1 MFLTSLYKK
10 FLRRL
15 GRKAF
20 YVIRRITKYSPRW
33 VFKITEPFLVGIGS
47 IFIRRRKDIILENL
61 RSAFGNEKNSEEI
74 NDIARDWFR
83 NMSSGMIEL
92 IYLIDRPEEIK
103 KIVKIEG
110 RDNLD
115 AALSKGRGVILV
127 SAHFGNFVLMLLRIA
142 LDGYKTNYIMRRM
155 KDEEFRGYVYDYCSE
170 HGVQTIYSSPF
181 RECVEQ
187 SFKTLR
193 NNELLFMLLDQNH
206 ADSSGV
212 FVDFFGKPAA
222 TATGPVVFS
231 NRSKTPILPV
241 FIISDGSGGHKII
254 IEPPVKFEVSSHE
267 ESFLKRNTAQLTKII
282 EGYIRRYPHEWGGWM
297 HLRWK
302 TKMPIS

>member
-1 MFLTSLYKK
+1 MFSGPLYKK
-10 FLRRL
+10 FLRYL
-15 GRKAF
+15 ARKAF
-20 YVIRRITKYSPRW
+20 YAIRRITRCAPW
-33 VFKITEPFLVGIGS
+33 WFFKIAEPFLIAIGS
-47 IFIRRRKDIILENL
+47 VFIIRRNHVVLENL
-61 RSAFGNEKNSEEI
+61 EFAFGSEKNKNEI
-74 NDIARDWFR
+74 NRIARDWAR

-103 KIVKIEG
+103 KRVSIEG
-110 RDNLD
+110 KDNLD
-115 AALSKGRGVILV
+115 TALSKGRGVILV

-155 KDEEFRGYVYDYCSE
+155 KDEEFREYVYDYCAE
-170 HGVQTIYSSPF
+170 RGVHTIYSSPF

-187 SFKTLR
+187 SFRALR
-193 NNELLFMLLDQNH
+193 DNQLLFILTDQNH
-206 ADSSGV
+206 GERNGV

-231 NRSKTPILPV
+231 SRSKTPILPV
-241 FIISDGSGGHKII
+241 FIVNDGTGRHKIS
-254 IEPPVKFEVSSHE
+254 IEPPVKLEASQHE
-267 ESFLKRNTAQLTKII
+267 ELFLERNTTQLTKII

-302 TKMPIS
+302 TKMPIP